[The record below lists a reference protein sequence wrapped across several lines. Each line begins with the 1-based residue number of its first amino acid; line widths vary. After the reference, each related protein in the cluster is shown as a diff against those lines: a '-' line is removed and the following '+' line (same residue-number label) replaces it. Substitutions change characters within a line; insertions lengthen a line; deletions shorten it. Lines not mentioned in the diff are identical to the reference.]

1 MDEALIRFAQMPT
14 GTSHPQD
21 LKNLKECVVSRCA
34 PMLSIQHTHH
44 VFPHQLCLQMQLYAT
59 AKICSNKGMLISKC
73 VSAALPSFALQ
84 HCSRYV
90 ASGIATLA
98 EYIAAEILELSGNVA
113 RHLGRWRLRVS
124 HIKVPLLQRCSP
136 FRYIG
141 MLCDACLNSKLFKM
155 TQSYE

>member
-1 MDEALIRFAQMPT
+1 VHTKHKHPIFAQ
-14 GTSHPQD
+14 
-21 LKNLKECVVSRCA
+21 
-34 PMLSIQHTHH
+34 
-44 VFPHQLCLQMQLYAT
+44 QLCLQLELYAT
-59 AKICSNKGMLISKC
+59 AEVCSNKGMAISKC

-90 ASGIATLA
+90 ASGIAAVA

-113 RHLGRWRLRVS
+113 RDHRKRFISVS
-124 HIKVPLLQRCSP
+124 HIKVQRCSP

-141 MLCDACLNSKLFKM
+141 MLCDACLHSKLFKT